1 MKKALLFIIAITVCF
16 TVLAGCTQD
25 APTVDTQ
32 DAPTVAARES
42 SCRVECIKE
51 DGIVVYMPSTGYVY
65 VKNVDSALGIKLL
78 NTVVM
83 KFYESDLKAEE
94 GAFLDFAGK
103 ERQYAYV
110 LENPVSIRLA
120 DPASGEPTFG

>member
-1 MKKALLFIIAITVCF
+1 MKKVLLFMIAVAVCF
-16 TVLAGCTQD
+16 TVLAGCAQD
-25 APTVDTQ
+25 VPTVDTQ
-32 DAPTVAARES
+32 DAPTVAVQEE
-42 SCRVECIKE
+42 SCRVEGIQE

-103 ERQYAYV
+103 EQQYAYV